1 MRVNKPGISNGFR
14 DKKGWSLKS
23 IGFLPRWIILGI
35 DLGIVMASSVITVL
49 LLDSLSSFNYTK
61 FNYGLA
67 FSLTVAV
74 FFFTFVFYRTY
85 SGLIRHSTFI
95 DGIKLLVA
103 TTTAFLILFSIN
115 IIGENFFDNRIF
127 LNPGLVIFSVITFSL
142 LFLFRIMVKN
152 VFDNYLNK
160 TPKKE
165 ENRAFILGTDSNAIS
180 VANALK
186 LENPK
191 RFDIVGFVD
200 RSNKNITKRI
210 LDLPIMDTR
219 RGIIQVMLRL
229 KVKSLILAD
238 SQLTKA
244 EKNAL
249 VDQCLEKGIQVLTAP
264 LVSDW
269 KSEKELSK
277 KVKNIRI
284 EDLLERDPIQLD
296 NPAICENIKG
306 QVILV
311 TGGAGSIGSEIA
323 RQVAYFK
330 PSALLILDQ
339 AETPLHEIS
348 MEIDN
353 NFPEINAIPVLA
365 DVRSETMM
373 EDIFLRYRPD
383 IIFHAAAYKHVPLM
397 EKNPNQAVAVN
408 IKGTKIVADL
418 AIKYNAHRFVMVST
432 DKAVNPSNVMG
443 ASKRVAE
450 IYVQSLY
457 HGLGHKNHKTKFIT
471 TRFGNVLGSNGSV
484 VPLFAKQIE
493 QGGPITITHPD
504 IIRYFMTIPEA
515 CQLVLEAGIS
525 GDGGEIFLF
534 DMGKPVRIL
543 DLAVKMIRLAGFIPN
558 EEIKIKY
565 VGLRPGEKLYEELLN
580 DNSISLPTHHDKIL
594 ISTDEPM
601 DFKHVSSS
609 IDKIINFSISSD
621 PYETVSCIKKLVPE
635 FKSMNSEY
643 QRLDVV
649 SERSTMNA
657 K

>member
-1 MRVNKPGISNGFR
+1 MRVNKSGVSNIFR
-14 DKKGWSLKS
+14 DKKGWSLKN

-35 DLGIVMASSVITVL
+35 DLCIVIVSAVITVL
-49 LLDSLSSFNYTK
+49 LLDSLSSFNYK
-61 FNYGLA
+61 KIDYNLA
-67 FSLTVAV
+67 LSTVVGV
-74 FFFTFVFYRTY
+74 FLLSFVFYRTY
-85 SGLIRHSTFI
+85 AGLIRHSTFI
-95 DGIKLLVA
+95 DGIKLFVA
-103 TTTAFLILFSIN
+103 TATSFLVLLMIN
-115 IIGENFFDNRIF
+115 LVVEYFYRIQIF

-142 LFLFRIMVKN
+142 LFLFRITVKN

-160 TPKKE
+160 TSEKE
-165 ENRAFILGTDSNAIS
+165 ENKAFILGTDSNAIS

-191 RFDIVGFVD
+191 RFNVVGFVD

-219 RGIIQVMLRL
+219 RGIVQVMLRL

-238 SQLTKA
+238 SSITKA

-249 VDQCLEKGIQVLTAP
+249 VDQCLEKGVQVFTAP

-269 KSEKELSK
+269 KSGKELSK
-277 KVKNIRI
+277 RVKNIRI
-284 EDLLERDPIQLD
+284 EDLLERDPIKLN

-306 QVILV
+306 QTILV
-311 TGGAGSIGSEIA
+311 TGGAGSIGSEIV

-330 PSALLILDQ
+330 PAALLILDQ

-348 MEIDN
+348 IEIEN
-353 NFPEINAIPVLA
+353 NFPEVNAIPVLA
-365 DVRSETMM
+365 DVRSESLM
-373 EDIFLRYRPD
+373 EDIFLKYQPD

-397 EKNPNQAVAVN
+397 EKNPHQAVAVN
-408 IKGTKIVADL
+408 IKGTKTVADL
-418 AIKYNAHRFVMVST
+418 AVKYNADRFVMVST

-457 HGLGHKNHKTKFIT
+457 HGLNHHTRKTKFIT

-493 QGGPITITHPD
+493 KGGPLTITHPD

-525 GDGGEIFLF
+525 GEGGEIFLF

-580 DNSISLPTHHDKIL
+580 DNSITLPTHHEKIL

-601 DFKHVSSS
+601 DFAYVNAS
-609 IDKIINFSISSD
+609 IEKIINFSTSSD
-621 PYETVSCIKKLVPE
+621 PFETVLCIKKLVPE

-643 QRLDVV
+643 QSLDAIP
-649 SERSTMNA
+649 EKSTV
-657 K
+657 KG

>member
-1 MRVNKPGISNGFR
+1 MRVNKSGVSNIFR
-14 DKKGWSLKS
+14 DKKGWSLKN

-35 DLGIVMASSVITVL
+35 DLCIVIASAVITVL
-49 LLDSLSSFNYTK
+49 LLNSLSSFNYK
-61 FNYGLA
+61 KIDYNLA
-67 FSLTVAV
+67 LSTTVGV
-74 FFFTFVFYRTY
+74 FLLSFVFYRTY
-85 SGLIRHSTFI
+85 AGLIRHSTFI
-95 DGIKLLVA
+95 DGIKLFVA
-103 TTTAFLILFSIN
+103 TGTSFLILLTIN
-115 IIGENFFDNRIF
+115 LLVDYLYDVQIF
-127 LNPGLVIFSVITFSL
+127 LNPALVIFSIITFSL
-142 LFLFRIMVKN
+142 LFLFRITVKN
-152 VFDNYLNK
+152 VFDNYLNR
-160 TPKKE
+160 TSEKE
-165 ENRAFILGTDSNAIS
+165 ENKAFILGTDSNAIS

-191 RFDIVGFVD
+191 RFNVVGFVD

-219 RGIIQVMLRL
+219 RGIVQVMLKL
-229 KVKSLILAD
+229 KIKSLILAD
-238 SQLTKA
+238 SAITKA
-244 EKNAL
+244 EKNAI
-249 VDQCLEKGIQVLTAP
+249 VDQCLEKGIQVFTAP
-264 LVSDW
+264 VVSDW
-269 KSEKELSK
+269 KSGKELSK

-284 EDLLERDPIQLD
+284 EDLLERDPIKLD

-306 QVILV
+306 RTVLV
-311 TGGAGSIGSEIA
+311 TGGAGSIGSEIV

-348 MEIDN
+348 IEIEN
-353 NFPEINAIPVLA
+353 NFHDINAIPVLA
-365 DVRSETMM
+365 DVRSESMI
-373 EDIFLRYRPD
+373 EEIFAKYHPD
-383 IIFHAAAYKHVPLM
+383 IVFHAAAYKHVPLM
-397 EKNPNQAVAVN
+397 ERNPHQAVTVN

-418 AIKYNAHRFVMVST
+418 SVKYNVDRFVMVST

-457 HGLGHKNHKTKFIT
+457 HGLDHSKHKTKFIT

-493 QGGPITITHPD
+493 KGGPLTITHPD

-525 GDGGEIFLF
+525 GEGGEIFLF

-543 DLAVKMIRLAGFIPN
+543 DLAIKMIRLAGFIPN

-580 DNSISLPTHHDKIL
+580 NNSITLPTHHEKIL

-601 DFKHVSSS
+601 DFNYVNTS
-609 IDKIINFSISSD
+609 IEKIINFSTSAD
-621 PYETVSCIKKLVPE
+621 PYETVLCIKRFVPE

-643 QRLDVV
+643 QSLDTLT
-649 SERSTMNA
+649 EKA
-657 K
+657 L